1 MKEFEITLDGQSIHG
16 VKWGNPENP
25 PVVCMHGLTNNAL
38 GFIEVAEEL
47 QDQFHLIA
55 FDLPGHGKTDAF
67 MDENSYLFKPFSEWL
82 NAIITK
88 VCSSPVYM
96 LGHSWGAAIAV
107 HYASL
112 YKEDVKGIVMLD
124 GGYICPSDEPSTNLD
139 EHLQNISNWIN
150 DSNFKSI
157 TKYEEK
163 KKEEVGRWSEAL
175 QKMVRADMTAD
186 GGGVRMR
193 TREETARAIMKA
205 LYNEPSSKLFKDIT
219 VPVYLLRGT
228 LPEEA
233 EPVRVDAVDS
243 MRSAIKSE
251 CRISAIEDAGH
262 VLHWQKPTE
271 VISDI
276 RGWLAAQEDLTSIEN
291 TPRSF

>member
-1 MKEFEITLDGQSIHG
+1 MKEFEITVDGQSIHG
-16 VKWGNPENP
+16 MKWGNPENP
-25 PVVCMHGLTNNAL
+25 PVICLHGLTNNAL

-67 MDENSYLFKPFSEWL
+67 MDEHSYLFTPFSKWL
-82 NAIITK
+82 NNIISK
-88 VCSSPVYM
+88 VCTGPFYM

-107 HYASL
+107 HYSRL
-112 YKEDVKGIVMLD
+112 YKEDVKGVVMLD
-124 GGYICPSDEPSTNLD
+124 GGYICPSDEPSMNLE
-139 EHLQNISNWIN
+139 EHLQNTSNWIK
-150 DSNFKSI
+150 DSHFKSI
-157 TKYEEK
+157 KEYEEK
-163 KKEEVGRWSEAL
+163 KKKEVGRWSKAL
-175 QKMVRADMTAD
+175 EQMIRADMTMD
-186 GGGVRMR
+186 GDGVRMR

-205 LYNEPSSKLFKDIT
+205 VYNEPSSKIFKDIT

-243 MRSAIKSE
+243 MREVIKSE
-251 CRISAIEDAGH
+251 CRISAIEEAGH
-262 VLHWQKPTE
+262 ILHWQKPTE
-271 VISDI
+271 VTSEI

-291 TPRSF
+291 TPRSL